1 MHYGVPSFL
10 KINCLDHFRVQ
21 ITGEHAWEH
30 KKGNGDIAG
39 SCMS

>member
-21 ITGEHAWEH
+21 IIGEH
-30 KKGNGDIAG
+30 GNTKREMEIQQVHA
-39 SCMS
+39 